1 MTARTPFDQ
10 FIEGARKGWSVGTNS
25 IIPNLVMAF
34 AIAEIL
40 KILGVMSFVGKL
52 FGPIM
57 GIFGLPGEAIT
68 VLLTSWISMA
78 AGVGLTASL
87 FKSGV
92 LTPTHVTILVAAIY
106 LMGAQVQYMGR
117 LLGVTE
123 VPKRYWPILFTTSIL
138 NAIISM
144 LFMRFIA

>member
-10 FIEGARKGWSVGTNS
+10 FVDGARKGWAIGTNS

-40 KILGVMSFVGKL
+40 KILGVMAMIGNI
-52 FGPIM
+52 FGPVM
-57 GIFGLPGEAIT
+57 AIFGLPGEAIT

-78 AGVGLTASL
+78 AGVGLAASL
-87 FKSGV
+87 YKSAV
-92 LTPTHVTILVAAIY
+92 LTPTHITILMAAIY
-106 LMGAQVQYMGR
+106 LMGAQLQYMGR

-123 VPKRYWPILFTTSIL
+123 VPKRYWPVLFITSIV
-138 NAIISM
+138 NAVISM
-144 LFMRFIA
+144 LFMRFIV